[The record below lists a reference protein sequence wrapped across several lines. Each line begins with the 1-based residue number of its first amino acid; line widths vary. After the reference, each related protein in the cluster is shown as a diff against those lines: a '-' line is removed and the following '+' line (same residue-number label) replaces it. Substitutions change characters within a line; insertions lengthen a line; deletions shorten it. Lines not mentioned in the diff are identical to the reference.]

1 MNIQQELC
9 VIFIACFFTDSR
21 WIIDP
26 VEFFEIVSVYVFNT
40 VLSTSF
46 LSSYFVSLQAPNIL
60 SCLTPPNSTHIALV
74 LLLQKGE

>member
-1 MNIQQELC
+1 M
-9 VIFIACFFTDSR
+9 IFMACFFTDSG

-26 VEFFEIVSVYVFNT
+26 VEFFEIVSVYFFNT

-60 SCLTPPNSTHIALV
+60 FCLTPPNNTHIALV